1 MATEGRLAKGSQSVG
16 WRRIGLLLLTLLV
29 SELIYSSCAIHS
41 SSVVNTEV
49 GRRTSGGKQRDG
61 DRDESGIRAEEAVEE
76 QATACVPGTKL
87 GHDLLLGAYDLERS
101 DVCDEK

>member
-1 MATEGRLAKGSQSVG
+1 MINTE
-16 WRRIGLLLLTLLV
+16 
-29 SELIYSSCAIHS
+29 
-41 SSVVNTEV
+41 EV

-76 QATACVPGTKL
+76 QATACVPGIKP